1 MDDFGTGYSSLA
13 YLQKFPF
20 DKIKIDR
27 TFVKNLSERPQS
39 IAIIRAVTAMS
50 IGLGMKTTAEG
61 VETEQEL
68 QTLKEEGCTEV
79 QGYLFSKPVP
89 AVQAAQLLQSRK
101 AMKAVA

>member
-1 MDDFGTGYSSLA
+1 
-13 YLQKFPF
+13 
-20 DKIKIDR
+20 
-27 TFVKNLSERPQS
+27 
-39 IAIIRAVTAMS
+39 MS

-89 AVQAAQLLQSRK
+89 AAQAAQLLQSRK